1 MKELILARM
10 REPSTWAGIAA
21 LIVVA
26 PIPGAPLLAASIK
39 VVGGAIAGLLAIWLP
54 EKK

>member
-1 MKELILARM
+1 MKEIILARM

-21 LIVVA
+21 IVLVA
-26 PIPGAPLLAASIK
+26 PIPGAPAVAATIK
-39 VVGGAIAGLLAIWLP
+39 LIGAFVAGALAIWLP